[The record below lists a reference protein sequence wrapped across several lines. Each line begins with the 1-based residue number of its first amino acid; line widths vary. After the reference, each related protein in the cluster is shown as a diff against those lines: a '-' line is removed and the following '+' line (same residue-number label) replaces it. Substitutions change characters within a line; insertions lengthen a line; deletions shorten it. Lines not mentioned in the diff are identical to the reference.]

1 MKKKVGAKNCGIG
14 ANCKSTCIANSKN
27 CIINP
32 EAGRSKISSAVS
44 KIKGGLFPHKQLDN
58 FITTPTIPKA
68 NLFLAELFK
77 DSSKQNGYG
86 AEVTGKNA
94 GTISTAIKD
103 FQTATGANIRLNKVE
118 EKPIKNSSADRRAGL
133 INIAEQPNPA
143 VARKQAMH
151 ELGHYLGQATP
162 ENIKAEKDYIVA
174 NRTSDK
180 PELLSKLTGSNAYRL
195 ETAYPGTWS
204 DPYIGKVYIS
214 GATEVLSKASE
225 NLASGKDLV
234 AMFEKDRPLFDV
246 LIGAIKRGRS

>member
-1 MKKKVGAKNCGIG
+1 MKKKLGVKNCTLG
-14 ANCKSTCIANSKN
+14 ANCGDTCISRADN
-27 CIINP
+27 CPIEKGNK
-32 EAGRSKISSAVS
+32 EVKTAVS
-44 KIKGGLFPHKQLDN
+44 KIKGGVFPQKQLEN
-58 FITTPTIPKA
+58 FIATPTIPKA

-86 AEVTGKNA
+86 AEVSGKNA
-94 GTISTAIKD
+94 DTISTAIKD
-103 FQTATGANIRLNKVE
+103 FQAATGVSLRLNKVE
-118 EKPIKNSSADRRAGL
+118 EKPVKNSSADRRAGL
-133 INIAEQPNPA
+133 INIAEQSNPA

-151 ELGHYLGQATP
+151 ELGHFLGQATP
-162 ENIKAEKDYIVA
+162 ENIKAERDYIIA

-180 PELLSKLTGSNAYRL
+180 PELLSKLTGSEKYKL

-234 AMFEKDRPLFDV
+234 SMFEKDRPLFDT
-246 LIGAIKRGRS
+246 LMGAIKRR